1 MSEGMRQLLEEARE
15 TGFESGQ
22 RELLLKL
29 ILKRSERGDT
39 AEEIAEYLDIRT
51 DEVLMVL
58 DRRLSDLQS

>member
-39 AEEIAEYLDIRT
+39 AEEIVEYLDIRT